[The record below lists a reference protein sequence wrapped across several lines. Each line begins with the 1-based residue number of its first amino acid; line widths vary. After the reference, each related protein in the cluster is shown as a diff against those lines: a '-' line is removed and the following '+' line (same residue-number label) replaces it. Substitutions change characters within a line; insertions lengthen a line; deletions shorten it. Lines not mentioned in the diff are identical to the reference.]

1 MAPNVPLGAL
11 GTDRWSPDV
20 VAVVTDGDGAE
31 GVELGVVSCCGGTN
45 VNGSSYCI
53 NRLCFRLVL

>member
-20 VAVVTDGDGAE
+20 VAVVTDGDGVE
-31 GVELGVVSCCGGTN
+31 GVELGVVSCCGSN
-45 VNGSSYCI
+45 RMNNNQWLMEAVNT
-53 NRLCFRLVL
+53 